1 MLLGAAVAEV
11 LSEKVWPDGS
21 RIRKKVFF
29 LELEEVRYE
38 LYQLLKGKNLDPE
51 VFWNDELMEEARKA
65 YQSVEHCRKW
75 ISAAA
80 DRMKEGSRTRG
91 EENDTVTRIRKFVEE
106 NLENRI
112 SREMIA
118 EQLYFSTD
126 YISRIFKKETG
137 QSLSEYIMLRKIERA
152 RELVAEGKDN
162 IGDIAVKLGYNNF
175 SYFSEIFRRVT
186 GYLPSDYRKRKGE
199 QNSGKRTEK

>member
-1 MLLGAAVAEV
+1 
-11 LSEKVWPDGS
+11 
-21 RIRKKVFF
+21 
-29 LELEEVRYE
+29 
-38 LYQLLKGKNLDPE
+38 
-51 VFWNDELMEEARKA
+51 
-65 YQSVEHCRKW
+65 
-75 ISAAA
+75 
-80 DRMKEGSRTRG
+80 MKEESRTRG
-91 EENDTVTRIRKFVEE
+91 EENETVTRIRKFVEE

-152 RELVAEGKDN
+152 RALVAEGKDN
-162 IGDIAVKLGYNNF
+162 IGDIAGKLGYNNF

>member
-1 MLLGAAVAEV
+1 M
-11 LSEKVWPDGS
+11 
-21 RIRKKVFF
+21 
-29 LELEEVRYE
+29 RYE

-80 DRMKEGSRTRG
+80 DRMKEESRTRG

-112 SREMIA
+112 SREM
-118 EQLYFSTD
+118 
-126 YISRIFKKETG
+126 
-137 QSLSEYIMLRKIERA
+137 MLRKIERA